1 VQKIVIIPERV
12 RATKTVTNNGG
23 YMKTIVN
30 MIFGSHLY
38 GTDTPKSDKDYKGVF
53 MPSRDDIL
61 LGRIP
66 KSINESTKAK
76 SNNSEKNTSED
87 IDTERFSL
95 HYFVQLAI
103 EGQTVALDMLHAPD
117 EMILE
122 SSDTWR
128 WIVAN
133 RNKFYTKN
141 LRAFIGYA
149 RRQAAKYG
157 IRGSRLNAA
166 REFISFLRG
175 LDGASLLKDSWDKI
189 PVGEHI
195 TIRPLADHGLRQ
207 VQACGKLF
215 QETTRIGYI
224 IPIMERFA
232 ESYGERAQKAANNEG
247 IDWKAVSHAV
257 RAALQVRELLTD
269 NTITFPLKDA
279 DLVKAIKQGKVDYTT
294 EAAPLLEDLMD
305 EIERLAEASALPEKA
320 DRKFWENFIISET
333 GRSVA

>member
-1 VQKIVIIPERV
+1 MKCIVEMV
-12 RATKTVTNNGG
+12 
-23 YMKTIVN
+23 
-30 MIFGSHLY
+30 FGSHLY
-38 GTDTPKSDKDYKGVF
+38 GTDTPESDKDYKGVF
-53 MPSRDDIL
+53 MPARDDIL

-66 KSINESTKAK
+66 KSINESTKK
-76 SNNSEKNTSED
+76 SSSWEKNTKDD

-95 HYFVQLAI
+95 HYFIQLAI

-117 EMILE
+117 EMMLE

-133 RNKFYTKN
+133 RSKFYTKN
-141 LRAFIGYA
+141 LRSFIGYA

-175 LDGASLLKDSWDKI
+175 LDEYGILKDSWDKI
-189 PVGEHI
+189 PIGEHI
-195 TIRPLADHGLRQ
+195 NSRPLDDHGIRQ
-207 VQACGKLF
+207 IQVCGKLF
-215 QETTRIGYI
+215 QETTRVGYI
-224 IPIMERFA
+224 IPIMEKFA
-232 ESYGERAQKAANNEG
+232 DNYGERAQKAANNEG

-279 DLVKAIKQGKVDYTT
+279 DLVRAIKQGKMDYTT
-294 EAAPLLEDLMD
+294 EAAPLLENLMG
-305 EIERLAEASALPEKA
+305 EVEKLAEKSTLPEKA

-333 GRSVA
+333 GRTVA